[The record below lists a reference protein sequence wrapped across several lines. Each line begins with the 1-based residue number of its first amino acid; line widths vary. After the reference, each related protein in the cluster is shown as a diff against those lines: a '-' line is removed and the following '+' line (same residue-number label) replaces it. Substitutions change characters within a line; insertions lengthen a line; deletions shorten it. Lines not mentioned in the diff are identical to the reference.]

1 MDETD
6 WHSASPHGV
15 PVYLNGRFQTQS
27 LTGVQRF
34 SLELVTALDR
44 LWSAQG
50 YDPVKILMPR
60 GPQYSVLAHR
70 YRHFT
75 LTPAG
80 TRTGHLWEQLELP
93 AHARDGVLINL
104 GNTAPI
110 MQKRQIVVI
119 HDAGVFIT
127 PDSYGWRFRLW
138 YKWMQKRLVEGGAQ
152 LVTVS
157 QTARKDIA
165 AAFNIS
171 ASRIAVMTEG
181 ADHILRHPPD
191 HSILARHGLQPKRY
205 VLAVGSL
212 APHKNLAVLGEAG
225 ERLAARGY
233 ALAITGEYNP
243 AVFSGNA
250 IKLPKTATYVGRV
263 DDLELRALYENACCF
278 IFPSR
283 YEGFGLPGLE
293 AMACGCPVLAARTGS
308 LLELYEDAALF
319 FDATSP
325 AATAAAIDNLLDTPA
340 LAATLQQRGLELS
353 AKFTWHDAAKQ
364 FSAIFD
370 EYMPVFHTGATH
382 KIVAR

>member
-1 MDETD
+1 
-6 WHSASPHGV
+6 
-15 PVYLNGRFQTQS
+15 
-27 LTGVQRF
+27 
-34 SLELVTALDR
+34 LVAALDK
-44 LWSAQG
+44 LWSAHG

-60 GPQYSVLAHR
+60 GPQYSVLAQR
-70 YRHFT
+70 YRNFT
-75 LTPAG
+75 LAPIGA
-80 TRTGHLWEQLELP
+80 RSGHLWEQFELP
-93 AHARDGVLINL
+93 AHARDGILINL

-119 HDAGVFIT
+119 HDAGVFRT

-138 YKWMQKRLVEGGAQ
+138 YKWMQKRLVESGAQ

-157 QTARKDIA
+157 HAAQKDIA
-165 AAFNIS
+165 AAFNVS
-171 ASRIAVMTEG
+171 TSRIALMTEG

-205 VLAVGSL
+205 ALAVGSL
-212 APHKNLAVLGEAG
+212 APHKNLSVLSEAG

-233 ALAITGEYNP
+233 KLAITGEYNP
-243 AVFSGNA
+243 AVFSGNGT
-250 IKLPKTATYVGRV
+250 KLPKTATYVGRV

-308 LLELYEDAALF
+308 LMELYEDAALF
-319 FDATSP
+319 FDASSP
-325 AATAAAIDNLLDTPA
+325 GETAAAINDLLDTPA
-340 LAATLQQRGLELS
+340 RAGRLQQRGLELS

-364 FSAIFD
+364 FSAIFN
-370 EYMPVFHTGATH
+370 EYAAMIETGAAH
-382 KIVAR
+382 KIGAG